1 MSNYKC
7 NEKVKGV
14 ITGIT
19 KYGIFVKIDDEYT
32 GLVHIS
38 EISDKYIDDIK
49 KIYVIGESVEAK
61 IVDIDDEK
69 KQLKLS
75 SKEINSKS
83 KLEKTLKED
92 GRGFEPLKEKLD
104 FWIEKKLKDIE
115 KNKQILKLREELN
128 NSIINGEEYEKI
140 YKLSVEL
147 DELITEYYREKLEK

>member
-1 MSNYKC
+1 MKKYKC

-19 KYGIFVKIDDEYT
+19 KYGVFVRIDNEYT

-38 EISDKYIDDIK
+38 EISDKYIEDIK
-49 KIYVIGESVEAK
+49 KIYVIGESVEA
-61 IVDIDDEK
+61 IVVAIDEEK

-75 SKEINSKS
+75 SREINSKS

-115 KNKQILKLREELN
+115 KNKKTNKIL
-128 NSIINGEEYEKI
+128 
-140 YKLSVEL
+140 
-147 DELITEYYREKLEK
+147 